1 MNARQKLP
9 HCVGFTES
17 PAAGLR
23 RCGLCCGI
31 SVGCEG
37 IGGQILV
44 EPFAAGAIMWSG
56 GRTPSPSSWAG
67 AQRCD
72 AMPRRMGMD
81 GLRVLVEQPPAAT
94 PFACTHRAWLGI
106 RTDMSAC
113 SAAVSRREK
122 LKEGGA

>member
-31 SVGCEG
+31 SVGCEAL
-37 IGGQILV
+37 GQILV

-72 AMPRRMGMD
+72 AMG
-81 GLRVLVEQPPAAT
+81 GT
-94 PFACTHRAWLGI
+94 AC
-106 RTDMSAC
+106 
-113 SAAVSRREK
+113 VSRSSSHRPP
-122 LKEGGA
+122 LPSRARPVHGWAFGLTCLHAQLQCLVARS